1 MHLAEVKEQY
11 KIDGKRV
18 FIADK
23 LVFEAGEQ
31 DEVFQ
36 QGSVLFKKH
45 AGKYDI
51 YILSSL
57 DYELYELHK
66 GADDYIYQKGLLLIK
81 VTGKYWIVVCTFDF
95 SFNLAKENIE
105 NRKSKLLKLII
116 SQQGDIDIIY
126 TETSRVFI
134 NFENKGYLITCNDE
148 LDMCLY
154 QADGVYEKL
163 PIAYLIKLKE
173 NNNTESFVNELGSKQ
188 LGKNSFCNFH
198 KIEKF
203 KDEDYPMIE
212 GYHGYWGKDEN
223 GNIRGLYI
231 SGENDYSYDVCFN
244 FTKPVEKIKFCTR
257 ELLNEERTLAIDVW
271 KIITIDGE
279 ESFIFQTIGKINSN
293 SVIRFVMNKEQ
304 FC

>member
-45 AGKYDI
+45 AGKY
-51 YILSSL
+51 
-57 DYELYELHK
+57 
-66 GADDYIYQKGLLLIK
+66 
-81 VTGKYWIVVCTFDF
+81 WIVVCTFDF

-116 SQQGDIDIIY
+116 SQQGVIDIIY

-148 LDMCLY
+148 LDMYLY